1 MVIKYIHAIFPIFT
15 VFSLDN
21 AQSWEEV
28 YRLRDMIIEA
38 KNDPEVPIVIVA
50 NKSDLEVDRSL
61 PHESLEATAIFDW
74 ENGYV
79 ECSAKERK
87 NINKIF
93 RELLNQTK
101 SRFKIS
107 ISSFVKTCN
116 CTIKYRGRCKLRKF
130 TLNDIFGEYFH
141 DCFLENVK
149 VNTVSHN
156 DSPRG
161 NLLLRKPGRR

>member
-1 MVIKYIHAIFPIFT
+1 
-15 VFSLDN
+15 
-21 AQSWEEV
+21 
-28 YRLRDMIIEA
+28 MIIEA

-87 NINKIF
+87 NVNKIF

-107 ISSFVKTCN
+107 ISSPFKTPN
-116 CTIKYRGRCKLRKF
+116 QA
-130 TLNDIFGEYFH
+130 
-141 DCFLENVK
+141 
-149 VNTVSHN
+149 VSSSSSVVRH
-156 DSPRG
+156 
-161 NLLLRKPGRR
+161 LPGQSQYLMSQTTD

>member
-1 MVIKYIHAIFPIFT
+1 
-15 VFSLDN
+15 
-21 AQSWEEV
+21 
-28 YRLRDMIIEA
+28 MIIEA

-87 NINKIF
+87 NVNKIF

-107 ISSFVKTCN
+107 ISSPFKTPN
-116 CTIKYRGRCKLRKF
+116 QS
-130 TLNDIFGEYFH
+130 
-141 DCFLENVK
+141 
-149 VNTVSHN
+149 VSSSSSVVRHLPGQLL
-156 DSPRG
+156 SPI
-161 NLLLRKPGRR
+161 

>member
-107 ISSFVKTCN
+107 ISSPFKTPNQAVSSSSSVVRHLPGKSQYFMSQTREYYTDGAN
-116 CTIKYRGRCKLRKF
+116 C
-130 TLNDIFGEYFH
+130 
-141 DCFLENVK
+141 
-149 VNTVSHN
+149 
-156 DSPRG
+156 
-161 NLLLRKPGRR
+161 